1 MSSVNYPEYEKVIA
15 NAFEFK
21 KQNSYFINDMEN
33 VIATWKRE
41 DYMKLHFS
49 IPMGNSSYKKSS
61 DVRTK

>member
-33 VIATWKRE
+33 VIAT
-41 DYMKLHFS
+41 
-49 IPMGNSSYKKSS
+49 
-61 DVRTK
+61 